1 MIFIPLSDCVVKLT
15 LKLATKPNVWV
26 DFVKGAT
33 CINSNIKYTV
43 CQADSSCSAHTV
55 FPIEPAGNLQVKRL
69 FLSKKINLKL
79 AAASSIH
86 QSFCFGKVCTNL
98 FLFCKT
104 VQIFVSS
111 NYILVAPYSKN
122 VCRNV

>member
-1 MIFIPLSDCVVKLT
+1 MQFQSSVISSMMVFIPLSDCVVKLT

-55 FPIEPAGNLQVKRL
+55 FPIEPAGNLQVL
-69 FLSKKINLKL
+69 
-79 AAASSIH
+79 
-86 QSFCFGKVCTNL
+86 CTNFL

-104 VQIFVSS
+104 VLIFVFS
-111 NYILVAPYSKN
+111 NYVLVAP
-122 VCRNV
+122 

>member
-43 CQADSSCSAHTV
+43 CQADSSCSTHTA
-55 FPIEPAGNLQVKRL
+55 FPIEPAGNLQVKGY
-69 FLSKKINLKL
+69 FLVKKNKSKTSSSFQY
-79 AAASSIH
+79 SSIFLLWKSMH
-86 QSFCFGKVCTNL
+86 QLPVF
-98 FLFCKT
+98 
-104 VQIFVSS
+104 
-111 NYILVAPYSKN
+111 IL
-122 VCRNV
+122 

>member
-43 CQADSSCSAHTV
+43 YQADSSCSAHTV

-69 FLSKKINLKL
+69 FLSKKKKKSKTSSSFQY
-79 AAASSIH
+79 SSIFLLWKSMH
-86 QSFCFGKVCTNL
+86 QLPVF
-98 FLFCKT
+98 
-104 VQIFVSS
+104 I
-111 NYILVAPYSKN
+111 P
-122 VCRNV
+122 